1 MKRITVILVLMVT
14 ISVQLSAENNWMIYG
29 GGSLSHLCEKRW
41 FSSDSTYGWGG
52 GAFIGAG
59 YEVNFNRHWSLTPQ
73 IEWTYLNNGA
83 KVSSPELNLFQ
94 RNSEWRDM
102 WTLNLNV
109 LAGYRFGLAKNVG
122 LKISTGPYALEAFGI
137 RQYGQDGKTKE
148 AVQRRPTARYNVG
161 FMGEV
166 AVETGEHFSYLF
178 RTQYPVLKESWTRKT
193 LTLSL
198 GVRYTF

>member
-29 GGSLSHLCEKRW
+29 GGSLSHLCEKHW

-109 LAGYRFGLAKNVG
+109 LAGYRFGLTKNVG

-166 AVETGEHFSYLF
+166 AVETRDHFSYIF
-178 RTQYPVLKESWTRKT
+178 RAQYPFLKESWTHKT
-193 LTLSL
+193 FTLSL
-198 GVRYTF
+198 GARYTF